1 MAEIL
6 NRKKEMILDQR
17 NGDCLVSDMK
27 ISRSYVDTPIGMLRI
42 DACRDG
48 ILCVKKVD
56 EAGGAD
62 VMLGDSSGDL
72 VKRCALELGEYFAGE
87 RRVFDL
93 PLKLQGTAFQRRV
106 WSILEEIPYGETR
119 SYRQVAL
126 RGGNEKA
133 ARAGGMASHANPV
146 LILVPCHRM
155 IGTDGSLTGYAAG
168 IGAKRYLLQMEKRGL

>member
-62 VMLGDSSGDL
+62 V
-72 VKRCALELGEYFAGE
+72 
-87 RRVFDL
+87 
-93 PLKLQGTAFQRRV
+93 T
-106 WSILEEIPYGETR
+106 
-119 SYRQVAL
+119 
-126 RGGNEKA
+126 
-133 ARAGGMASHANPV
+133 
-146 LILVPCHRM
+146 
-155 IGTDGSLTGYAAG
+155 
-168 IGAKRYLLQMEKRGL
+168 